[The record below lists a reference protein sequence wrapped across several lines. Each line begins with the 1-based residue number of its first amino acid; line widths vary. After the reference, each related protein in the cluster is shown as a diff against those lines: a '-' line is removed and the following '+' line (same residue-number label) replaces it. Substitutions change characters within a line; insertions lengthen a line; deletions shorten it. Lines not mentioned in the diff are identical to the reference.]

1 MLRIVGLS
9 PKTRK
14 NVLST
19 LLGLTGAIFGSMV
32 GYCGSVRATE
42 ARLEYMRLSTAY
54 EGYVSSLAQSISASD
69 LYGMIEARANVMLY
83 GDNEVLAKLA
93 AGRLPCEDDWFLNV
107 IEDLRPRIGRSAF
120 DRETARNVLCGPKPL
135 QASFAGVPETHD
147 GNFFTFEV
155 HFSEPIP
162 LNYVKL
168 RDDGAFKVVGA
179 RVVEAKRIAPP
190 SNQHWT
196 ITVLPTQIEDITIS
210 LSKDRACDEPGAIC
224 TVLGKR
230 LSTSPRVTVC
240 ATPCS
245 TGPMPDSPSTR

>member
-83 GDNEVLAKLA
+83 GDHEVLAKLA

-107 IEDLRPRIGRSAF
+107 IEDLRPRMGRPAF
-120 DRETARNVLCGPKPL
+120 DKETARNVLCGPKPL
-135 QASFAGVPETHD
+135 TASFTGVPETHD

-155 HFSEPIP
+155 HFSEPLP
-162 LNYVKL
+162 LNFVTL
-168 RDDGAFKVVGA
+168 RDAGAFKVVGA
-179 RVVEAKRIAPP
+179 RVVEAKQIAPP

-196 ITVLPTQIEDITIS
+196 ITLLPTQVEDITI
-210 LSKDRACDEPGAIC
+210 LLPDDRVCDEPGAIC
-224 TVLGKR
+224 TVLGKK
-230 LSTSPRVTVC
+230 LANSPRATVC
-240 ATPCS
+240 ATACE
-245 TGPMPDSPSTR
+245 PDFPSTH